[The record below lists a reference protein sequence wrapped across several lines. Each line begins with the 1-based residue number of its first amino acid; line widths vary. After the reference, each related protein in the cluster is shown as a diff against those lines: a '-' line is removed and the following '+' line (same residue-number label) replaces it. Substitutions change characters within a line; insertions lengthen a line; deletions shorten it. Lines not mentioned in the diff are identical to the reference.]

1 MSNGCG
7 NSDYGNWG
15 AQPENNNKS
24 NSGKTLLWVIVL
36 VFMAVIGYFIYTAK
50 ASLDS
55 LPSEVLMEDKAKI
68 LELEKRVRDLEL
80 EKALC
85 EKKYEELKLAR
96 QQALETSP
104 ESQEIDG
111 SPDDENEVVKDD
123 DVKDNP
129 IKPLDVPAKDY
140 NLTPQDV
147 RTVMTNSASEFRSC
161 ARDSAKKGSM
171 NVKFTIKPDGSVTK
185 EKCASPGFDKKTEE
199 CILKL
204 VSNLKFP
211 AHKGGD
217 IPVTYPILIQ

>member
-1 MSNGCG
+1 MSNGWG

-24 NSGKTLLWVIVL
+24 NSGKTLLWIIVL
-36 VFMAVIGYFIYTAK
+36 GFIVAVIGYFMYTAK

-104 ESQEIDG
+104 ESQEIDE
-111 SPDDENEVVKDD
+111 SPDDENEVVKGD
-123 DVKDNP
+123 DVKP
-129 IKPLDVPAKDY
+129 IKPLDVPATDY

-147 RTVMTNSASEFRSC
+147 RTIMTNSASEFRSC

-171 NVKFTIKPDGSVTK
+171 NVKFTIKPDGSVTN
-185 EKCASPGFDKKTEE
+185 EKCASPDFDKKTEK